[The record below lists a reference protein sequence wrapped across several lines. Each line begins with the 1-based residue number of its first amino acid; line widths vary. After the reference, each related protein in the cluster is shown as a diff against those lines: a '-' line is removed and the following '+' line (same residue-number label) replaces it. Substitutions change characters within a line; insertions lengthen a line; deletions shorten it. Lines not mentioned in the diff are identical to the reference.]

1 MAFYH
6 HSRPLL
12 GGIPDIGLP
21 SLERKGQSTT
31 LKTVVSAI
39 LSMIYVKVQ
48 SGSGC
53 RLGVPCFV
61 LVKRIG

>member
-6 HSRPLL
+6 HIRPLL

-21 SLERKGQSTT
+21 VLERKGQSTT
-31 LKTVVSAI
+31 LKTAVSAI

-48 SGSGC
+48 GSSAGQPGIP
-53 RLGVPCFV
+53 RFV

>member
-12 GGIPDIGLP
+12 GGTPDIGLP
-21 SLERKGQSTT
+21 GFKRKGQSTT
-31 LKTVVSAI
+31 LKVAVSAI

-48 SGSGC
+48 GGSGW
-53 RLGVPCFV
+53 RPRVPHFV